1 MYLHQ
6 AQQEELYIYVNR
18 KTREKYGPAAEWG
31 TGSSDKVHQ
40 KANVLNAF
48 FTLSL
53 LVGPAFRNR
62 RPLGAVTKSG
72 TRKPSPWVDED

>member
-1 MYLHQ
+1 MSTGRLGKNTGLLLNGKQ
-6 AQQEELYIYVNR
+6 AVVTKYI
-18 KTREKYGPAAEWG
+18 K
-31 TGSSDKVHQ
+31 

>member
-1 MYLHQ
+1 MSTGRLGKNMGLLLNGKQ
-6 AQQEELYIYVNR
+6 AVVTKYI
-18 KTREKYGPAAEWG
+18 K
-31 TGSSDKVHQ
+31 

>member
-1 MYLHQ
+1 MSTGRLGKNMGLLLNGKQ
-6 AQQEELYIYVNR
+6 AVVTKYI
-18 KTREKYGPAAEWG
+18 K
-31 TGSSDKVHQ
+31 

-53 LVGPAFRNR
+53 LVGLAFRNR

>member
-1 MYLHQ
+1 MGLLLNGKQ
-6 AQQEELYIYVNR
+6 AVVTKYI
-18 KTREKYGPAAEWG
+18 K
-31 TGSSDKVHQ
+31 
-40 KANVLNAF
+40 KANVLDAF
-48 FTLSL
+48 FTSSL